1 MGGFHL
7 GSGSKG
13 PAGAALLLVL
23 NWVENTLSAPVNEA
37 TVADFT
43 VQDVNIFLTD
53 GGNVVAAIS
62 HTSLL
67 VDSHVR
73 EDIMGDS
80 ARHAFAVVELLDFE
94 LSGNV
99 LLETELELSVGAVG
113 FVVFGHVLDEVGL
126 IEVGGKSGS
135 C

>member
-1 MGGFHL
+1 VGGFHL

-23 NWVENTLSAPVNEA
+23 NRVENTLSAPVNEG

-53 GGNVVAAIS
+53 SGNLVAVIS

-67 VDSHVR
+67 LDSHVR
-73 EDIMGDS
+73 EDVMGDS
-80 ARHAFAVVELLDFE
+80 AGHAFAVVELLDSE

-113 FVVFGHVLDEVGL
+113 LVELGNVRDEVGL